1 MVEVTFQEVMLINK
15 SLGLLLRRNA
25 QDVSSHEQVACS
37 GSEHALKGGTGETM
51 CGLVLGASWSFSM
64 LQ

>member
-1 MVEVTFQEVMLINK
+1 MVEVTFQKVMIMNSRLC
-15 SLGLLLRRNA
+15 LLLRRNA

-51 CGLVLGASWSFSM
+51 CGLVLGTSWSFSM
-64 LQ
+64 IQ

>member
-1 MVEVTFQEVMLINK
+1 MVEVTFQEVMQTNK
-15 SLGLLLRRNA
+15 SRRPLLWRNA

-51 CGLVLGASWSFSM
+51 CGLVLGTSWSFSM

>member
-1 MVEVTFQEVMLINK
+1 MIEVTLQEVMQINTNIR
-15 SLGLLLRRNA
+15 LLLRGNA

-37 GSEHALKGGTGETM
+37 GCQHALKGRTGETM
-51 CGLVLGASWSFSM
+51 CGLVLGTSWSFSM

>member
-1 MVEVTFQEVMLINK
+1 MIEVTLQEVMQINT
-15 SLGLLLRRNA
+15 SIRLLLRGNA

-64 LQ
+64 SQ